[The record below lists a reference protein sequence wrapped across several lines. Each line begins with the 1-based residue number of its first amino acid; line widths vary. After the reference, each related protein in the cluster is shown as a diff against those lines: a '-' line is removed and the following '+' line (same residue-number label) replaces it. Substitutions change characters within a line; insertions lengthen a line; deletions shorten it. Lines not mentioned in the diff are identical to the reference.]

1 MTSDPTAM
9 TVMAS
14 EIREI
19 PARVAAQLRDAGSA
33 AVAAQAIRAAEPQ
46 WISLVGRGTSDHAAT
61 YGRYL
66 LEATLGLPVSMA
78 APSLTTVYRIPHRW
92 SAGLVIAVSQSGR
105 GPDVVEVVEAAR
117 VGGALTVAI
126 TNDAGSPLASA
137 ADHVIHCLAG
147 EERSVAATK
156 TYVAELVCLATLAD
170 ELQPRSPL
178 RDALDRLPTV
188 LDRCL
193 ERAIHWVE
201 TSGVVEALAVT
212 DRCLAASR
220 GYNLATALEAAL
232 KLKETAA
239 IFAEGY
245 STAELLHG
253 PVVLAAPGIPVLV
266 FRPDGPMGRMIDEGV
281 GHAASA
287 GSSVWMVGGREV
299 EPRASVDGA
308 SVLALPLDLPEELTP
323 VVLILAG
330 QLVAEAVAV
339 RRGRDP
345 DAPAGLR
352 KVTMTR

>member
-1 MTSDPTAM
+1 MTPDAAAM
-9 TVMAS
+9 TVMAR

-19 PARVAAQLRDAGSA
+19 PARVEAQLRNADAA
-33 AVAAQAIRAAEPQ
+33 ADAAQAIHLADPR

-66 LEATLGLPVSMA
+66 LEATLGLPVAMA
-78 APSLTTVYRIPHRW
+78 APSLTTVYGAPHRW
-92 SAGLVIAVSQSGR
+92 GGGVMIAVSQSGR
-105 GPDVVEVVEAAR
+105 SPDVVEVVESAR
-117 VGGALTVAI
+117 AGGALTIAI

-137 ADHVIHCLAG
+137 AAHVIHCLSG
-147 EERSVAATK
+147 DERAVAATK
-156 TYVAELVCLATLAD
+156 TYVAELVCLASLAG
-170 ELQPRSPL
+170 ELRPNSPL
-178 RDALDRLPTV
+178 RDALDRLPPV

-193 ERAIHWVE
+193 ERAIGWAA
-201 TSGVVEALAVT
+201 TSGVVEALAKT
-212 DRCLAASR
+212 DRCLTASR
-220 GYNLATALEAAL
+220 GYNLSTALEAAL

-245 STAELLHG
+245 STADLLHG

-266 FRPDGPMGRMIDEGV
+266 FRPDGPMGRKIDEGV

-287 GSSVWMVGGREV
+287 GSSVWMIGGREV

-308 SVLALPLDLPEELTP
+308 AVLALPLDLPEELTP
-323 VVLILAG
+323 MALILAG

-339 RRGRDP
+339 RGGRDP